1 MIANT
6 AIRCQHKG
14 LVQAVVRAVI
24 RKGRQLLASMQRDDL
39 QKVVRTRQIAGMGSL
54 ACAGGISIKRN
65 NVQSHG

>member
-14 LVQAVVRAVI
+14 LVQANGSRSDQEGQA
-24 RKGRQLLASMQRDDL
+24 KLASMQRDDL
-39 QKVVRTRQIAGMGSL
+39 QKVVRMMQIAKMGGL
-54 ACAGGISIKRN
+54 ERAGGISIKRN